1 MAEAAEEME
10 LISLAIRRLMEK
22 NDKRT
27 ASHRSSDADADDDDL
42 QLLSRL
48 LSQVESIRE
57 EQRLNH
63 SQISTQQEYEKIIE
77 TDLEPRS
84 EDIERSGSRVKTEKE
99 IVKELKEMKRQN
111 FITHCLVSAM
121 IILTVAWQ
129 ISEVSFILKL
139 RDGLSNPFKSL
150 GRILKRKTTSAIQQ
164 QIEATELPHLN
175 MPALPHVNLPEFD
188 LDGK

>member
-1 MAEAAEEME
+1 MAEATEEME
-10 LISLAIRRLMEK
+10 LISLAIRRLMEEDD
-22 NDKRT
+22 NRT
-27 ASHRSSDADADDDDL
+27 ASHRSSGADAHDL

-48 LSQVESIRE
+48 LSQVESTRE

-63 SQISTQQEYEKIIE
+63 SQISAQQKDEKIIE
-77 TDLEPRS
+77 TELEPQS
-84 EDIERSGSRVKTEKE
+84 ENVERSGRNRVKIEKV
-99 IVKELKEMKRQN
+99 IVKELKEVKRQN

-129 ISEVSFILKL
+129 VSEVSFILKL
-139 RDGLSNPFKSL
+139 RNGLSNPFKSL
-150 GRILKRKTTSAIQQ
+150 GTILKRKTTSAIQH

-188 LDGK
+188 LDGR